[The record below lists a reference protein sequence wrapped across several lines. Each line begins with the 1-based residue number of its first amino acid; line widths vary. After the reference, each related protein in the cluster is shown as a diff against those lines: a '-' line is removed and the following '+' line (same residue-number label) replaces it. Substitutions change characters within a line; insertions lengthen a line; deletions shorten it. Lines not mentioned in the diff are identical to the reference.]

1 MTQRTPWDP
10 ETRKDPHSFWNAVR
24 DTAPVHV
31 FVGPETGTN
40 YHMIT
45 GFEEVATA
53 LRHPSIGH
61 EWQKHMDRE
70 EVEFETGADDG
81 PFAALGRNML
91 FLDPPDHTRLRGL
104 VRDAFSK
111 RTVDRLE
118 DRVRSY
124 AHELLDAVEDVDSF
138 DLVESFALPIP
149 VTIIAELLG
158 VPAEDQPRFREWTK
172 VILGTDFEAAQ
183 LAGMH
188 FVQYF
193 NELAE
198 ERRSHPQDDLVS
210 YLLTVEEEGE
220 RLDHMEFLGM
230 VFLLLVAG
238 HETTVNL
245 IANGTLEL
253 TRHPDQRARLVE
265 DRSLLRTGVEEMLRW
280 HGPVE
285 STTLRIAFEDV
296 EIGGVTISR
305 GAPVIPILFGANR
318 DPRKFEDP
326 ETFDV
331 GRQRNPHMA
340 FGFGIHSCLGAP
352 LARMEAIAAFDV
364 LFERTGGLALAMDE
378 SDLDWPKG
386 FFLRGPQRLEVTA
399 A

>member
-1 MTQRTPWDP
+1 MVTGHD
-10 ETRKDPHSFWNAVR
+10 EAV
-24 DTAPVHV
+24 A
-31 FVGPETGTN
+31 
-40 YHMIT
+40 
-45 GFEEVATA
+45 A
-53 LRHPSIGH
+53 LRSPVIGH

-70 EVEFETGADDG
+70 EVEFETGADEG

-104 VRDAFSK
+104 VRDAFTK
-111 RTVDRLE
+111 RTVERLE
-118 DRVRSY
+118 PRVRSF
-124 AHELLDAVEDVDSF
+124 AHELLDAVEGEDTW

-158 VPAEDQPRFREWTK
+158 VPSEDQPSFREWTK
-172 VILGTDFEAAQ
+172 AILGTDFAAAQ
-183 LAGMH
+183 LAGMQ

-198 ERRSHPQDDLVS
+198 ERRAAPRDDLVS
-210 YLLTVEEEGE
+210 FLLTVEEEGE

-245 IANGTLEL
+245 LANGTLEL
-253 TRHPDQRARLVE
+253 TRHPDQQARLVE
-265 DRSLLRTGVEEMLRW
+265 DRALLRTGVEELLRF

-296 EIGGVTISR
+296 EIAGVPIPR

-318 DPRKFEDP
+318 DPRKFDEPDRL
-326 ETFDV
+326 DV
-331 GRQRNPHMA
+331 GRERNPHMA
-340 FGFGIHSCLGAP
+340 FGFGIHHCLGAP

-364 LFERTGGLALAMDE
+364 LFERTGGVQLAMDDAAIE
-378 SDLDWPKG
+378 WPKG
-386 FFLRGPQRLEVTA
+386 FFLRGPQRLDVATR
-399 A
+399 